1 MGWMISTPN
10 DYKYSLKRGKEYI
23 RGRMFDASE
32 TIIHDDA
39 LVSLSEYYALAAAKS
54 DPSHV
59 YLLVALVRFYRTGE
73 VGIKDMS
80 EDMGPRVIRCPVR
93 ILDKA
98 DKLRPVE
105 LGSTAYGWRQACR
118 EYHARKST
126 NRKGTT
132 SHGA

>member
-1 MGWMISTPN
+1 MGWMISNPS
-10 DYKYSLKRGKEYI
+10 DYKYSLKRGKEYL
-23 RGRMFDASE
+23 RERLFHPA
-32 TIIHDDA
+32 TTHLYDDA
-39 LVSLSEYYALAAAKS
+39 LVSLSEYYALGAPTT
-54 DPSHV
+54 DPTSV
-59 YLLVALVRFYRTGE
+59 FLLVALVRFYRTGE
-73 VGIKDMS
+73 IGIKTMD

-105 LGSTAYGWRQACR
+105 LGSTAYEWRQACR

>member
-1 MGWMISTPN
+1 MISNPN
-10 DYKYSLKRGKEYI
+10 DCKYPRKRGKEYL
-23 RGRMFDASE
+23 RERLFFPS
-32 TIIHDDA
+32 TTHIHDDA
-39 LVSLSEYYALAAAKS
+39 LVSLSEYYALVEAKS
-54 DPSHV
+54 DPTHV

-73 VGIKDMS
+73 VGIKDMD
-80 EDMGPRVIRCPVR
+80 EDMGPRVTRCPIR

-105 LGSTAYGWRQACR
+105 LGSTAYEWRQACR